1 VCLERLAGGG
11 TASYKGMAA
20 HPDGSGRAFLCTQD
34 GKIWIASVP
43 AGGSGAPM
51 QVAPFVDLTGRAL
64 LLLGFAPHP
73 EFAANGRFFI
83 SYACDA
89 IASPACGAGGYA
101 GSSKPSRRYQLVVE
115 ELTDKGVDYG
125 MVTYRPRV
133 VKLKIKM
140 CLLYMLM
147 LSSQYIHTIGLLT
160 GDD

>member
-1 VCLERLAGGG
+1 
-11 TASYKGMAA
+11 
-20 HPDGSGRAFLCTQD
+20 
-34 GKIWIASVP
+34 
-43 AGGSGAPM
+43 M

-133 VKLKIKM
+133 GKLKIKM

-147 LSSQYIHTIGLLT
+147 LSTYIPLVF
-160 GDD
+160 